1 MTDEE
6 VLSGT
11 WKEFETWIRDQVGSG
26 FVWKLRPLDNKA
38 NRQAVMES
46 ILRTIKKENNGTFP
60 PKGDAFIE
68 LTSHKG

>member
-11 WKEFETWIRDQVGSG
+11 WKEFETWIREQVGSD
-26 FVWKLRPLDNKA
+26 FIWKIRPLDIKA

-46 ILRTIKKENNGTFP
+46 ILRTIKENNGTFP
-60 PKGDAFIE
+60 PKGNTFIE
-68 LTSHKG
+68 LSSQKD

>member
-11 WKEFETWIRDQVGSG
+11 WKEFETWIREQVGSS
-26 FVWKLRPLDNKA
+26 FVWKIRPLDIKA

-46 ILRTIKKENNGTFP
+46 ILRRIKGNNGIFP
-60 PKGDAFIE
+60 SKGDAFIE
-68 LTSHKG
+68 LTSHRG

>member
-11 WKEFETWIRDQVGSG
+11 WKEFETWIRDHVGSS
-26 FVWKLRPLDNKA
+26 FVWKIRPLDIKA

-46 ILRTIKKENNGTFP
+46 ILRTIKENNGTFP
-60 PKGDAFIE
+60 LKGDTFIE
-68 LTSHKG
+68 LTSHRG

>member
-11 WKEFETWIRDQVGSG
+11 WKEFETWIREQVGSD
-26 FVWKLRPLDNKA
+26 FIWKIRPLDIKA
-38 NRQAVMES
+38 NRLAVMES
-46 ILRTIKKENNGTFP
+46 ILRTIKENDGTFP
-60 PKGDAFIE
+60 PKGNMFID

>member
-11 WKEFETWIRDQVGSG
+11 WKEFETWIREQVVSS
-26 FVWKLRPLDNKA
+26 FVWGIRPLDNKA

-46 ILRTIKKENNGTFP
+46 ILRTIKENNGTFP
-60 PKGDAFIE
+60 PKNDTFIE
-68 LTSHKG
+68 LTSHIG

>member
-11 WKEFETWIRDQVGSG
+11 WREFETWIREQVGSS
-26 FVWKLRPLDNKA
+26 FVWKIRPLDIKA

-46 ILRTIKKENNGTFP
+46 ILRTIKENNGTFP
-60 PKGDAFIE
+60 PKGDTFIE
-68 LTSHKG
+68 LTSHRG

>member
-11 WKEFETWIRDQVGSG
+11 WREFETCIREQVGSI
-26 FVWKLRPLDNKA
+26 VWKIRPLDIKA

-46 ILRTIKKENNGTFP
+46 ILRTIKENNGTFG
-60 PKGDAFIE
+60 GDTFIE
-68 LTSHKG
+68 LTSKKG

>member
-11 WKEFETWIRDQVGSG
+11 WREFETWIREQVGSS
-26 FVWKLRPLDNKA
+26 FVWKIRPLDIKA

-46 ILRTIKKENNGTFP
+46 ILRTIKENNGTFP

-68 LTSHKG
+68 LTSHSG